1 MRKLDVLSEI
11 AKQSFEGVAW
21 LLLTACSKVRKREMK
36 LLNKVISELRHL
48 KNSQLIHI
56 VKIEK
61 TCSKMNNRVAEH
73 GLKNT

>member
-11 AKQSFEGVAW
+11 AKQSFEGGAW

-36 LLNKVISELRHL
+36 LLNKVKSELRYL
-48 KNSQLIHI
+48 KNSQLIHT

-61 TCSKMNNRVAEH
+61 TCSKMNNK
-73 GLKNT
+73 GG